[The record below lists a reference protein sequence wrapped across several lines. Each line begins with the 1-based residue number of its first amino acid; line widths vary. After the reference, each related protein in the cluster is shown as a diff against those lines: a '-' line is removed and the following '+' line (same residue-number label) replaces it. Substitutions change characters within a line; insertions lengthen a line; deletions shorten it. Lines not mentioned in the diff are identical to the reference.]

1 MKKPKMFYFEQEDT
15 LHLVIAEGE
24 EASGVELRPDI
35 MAELDVQGKAIKPLA

>member
-15 LHLVIAEGE
+15 LHLVIVEG

-35 MAELDVQGKAIKPLA
+35 LAELDVQGKAIKPLA